1 MKKRNF
7 QLEKMKKGFSGQGGV
22 YEGIYCHTQPLS
34 ITPTAIYSTDTHGP
48 IATGAQAEQGFRKKL
63 SLPLVSLR
71 NLESLRNSPFPWSC
85 MSKHGAQAGLA
96 SDGPNPT
103 EATHYSI

>member
-1 MKKRNF
+1 MKAF
-7 QLEKMKKGFSGQGGV
+7 IATPSPFPSLPQLYIQ
-22 YEGIYCHTQPLS
+22 
-34 ITPTAIYSTDTHGP
+34 DTHGP

-103 EATHYSI
+103 EATHYSIRYKYFY